1 VNNVVQY
8 VQCGEKR
15 LVLRVYNNGENAA
28 RVAFEHAVLNEL
40 RKHPLSFAIPTT
52 LPALD
57 GGASHVPLRNGAEAS
72 MFELIPGTLPKLT
85 HVRPIGR
92 ATGELTTAMYKI
104 SLPLESPTV
113 RECGRLALC
122 GSMLAYLLRAYVQ
135 APYYDIYKVHHAVT
149 RDTFYATVAGAAF
162 NGVRDATNYLVEEL
176 RSVEST
182 IEECH
187 AMQLP
192 ASLIHGDL
200 HYDNV
205 LVDQGKVSGLLDF
218 EFCAKD
224 WRAMEIA
231 ICLSKYVGEPE
242 PMGYLTEFIEGY
254 AEHGVLTAAEIK
266 AVPALINLRVLSNV
280 VRAHRCRFR
289 ETPAAHAHD
298 ARASQ
303 VYFVGRAL
311 AGEDDIR
318 SLTTRAEAYAA
329 RVRWVNANGSLISD
343 LLTKAILAPAGS
355 R

>member
-1 VNNVVQY
+1 MNNVVQY

-57 GGASHVPLRNGAEAS
+57 GGASHVPLTNGAEAS

-104 SLPLESPTV
+104 SLPLESPT
-113 RECGRLALC
+113 
-122 GSMLAYLLRAYVQ
+122 

-162 NGVRDATNYLVEEL
+162 NGVREATNYLVQQL

-280 VRAHRCRFR
+280 VRAHRCCFR
-289 ETPAAHAHD
+289 ETPCSQR
-298 ARASQ
+298 ARIAG
-303 VYFVGRAL
+303 VFCGAGAGGR
-311 AGEDDIR
+311 G
-318 SLTTRAEAYAA
+318 
-329 RVRWVNANGSLISD
+329 
-343 LLTKAILAPAGS
+343 
-355 R
+355 